1 MVEDFREQ
9 YSDKFFIP
17 TLKEIHEIYLNK
29 SYLLNLTD
37 NYGDLDT
44 SHGVSAADSERVNP
58 TYSSSSEI
66 PAEIIEDSGLSGLLG
81 ENSLY
86 YTYNMIYG
94 QNLSNSIPGDLGFKN
109 TTNARYRLCRYTTD
123 QELDLLK
130 KIQIST
136 STPESSI
143 YYTINNTT
151 PTTSSTLY
159 TDIFQVESGTTIKAI
174 GVKEGYENSDVA
186 EFLVN

>member
-1 MVEDFREQ
+1 MAYNVGDVVTLDGIESVIIYDAGSEQEWGRYIVTDRFYNLSHYTQNSDNFYNLQWLSFFSVTGITSQEIGDGLSNTNSLISLNSSQNSSKTVWNMVEDFREQ

-44 SHGVSAADSERVNP
+44 SHGVSAADSEKVNP

-66 PAEIIEDSGLSGLLG
+66 PAEIIEDSGLSGHLE

-86 YTYNMIYG
+86 YKYNI
-94 QNLSNSIPGDLGFKN
+94 
-109 TTNARYRLCRYTTD
+109 
-123 QELDLLK
+123 
-130 KIQIST
+130 
-136 STPESSI
+136 
-143 YYTINNTT
+143 
-151 PTTSSTLY
+151 LY
-159 TDIFQVESGTTIKAI
+159 IR
-174 GVKEGYENSDVA
+174 
-186 EFLVN
+186 

>member
-66 PAEIIEDSGLSGLLG
+66 PAEIIEDSGLSGHLE

-86 YTYNMIYG
+86 YKYNMIYG